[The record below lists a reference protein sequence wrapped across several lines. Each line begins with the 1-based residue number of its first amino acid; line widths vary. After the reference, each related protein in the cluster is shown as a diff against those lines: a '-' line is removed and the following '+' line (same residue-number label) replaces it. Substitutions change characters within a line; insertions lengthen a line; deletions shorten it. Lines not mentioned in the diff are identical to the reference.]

1 MSRHFT
7 RTDTSVSTPP
17 PTALHFT
24 VLLSA
29 TRKGARLA
37 RLLATE
43 RLHTWGL
50 PHDTAALVIAEL
62 AANAA
67 LHGRVP
73 GRNFRLTLAVAANGP
88 AATLRIEVRDPRT
101 ERLPAVRRRGETD
114 GESGHGLLLVE
125 ELADRWGCG
134 ARADLQN
141 GVGRTHFQPNPALIT
156 QIGESTQLDWL
167 ISRLARQARS

>member
-7 RTDTSVSTPP
+7 RTDTSVSVQP
-17 PTALHFT
+17 PTARHFT

-43 RLHTWGL
+43 RLRSWGL
-50 PHDTAALVIAEL
+50 PHETAALVIAEL

-88 AATLRIEVRDPRT
+88 TATLRIEVRDSRT
-101 ERLPAVRRRGETD
+101 ERLPALRRRGETD

-125 ELADRWGCG
+125 ELADRWG
-134 ARADLQN
+134 A
-141 GVGRTHFQPNPALIT
+141 VPELICKT
-156 QIGESTQLDWL
+156 VWAELTLPL
-167 ISRLARQARS
+167 